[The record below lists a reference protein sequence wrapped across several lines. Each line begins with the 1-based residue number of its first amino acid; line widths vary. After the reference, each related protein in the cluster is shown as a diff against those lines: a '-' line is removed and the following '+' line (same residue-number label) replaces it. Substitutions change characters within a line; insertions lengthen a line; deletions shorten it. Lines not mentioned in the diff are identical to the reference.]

1 MKTNEHARKVL
12 KLRHWAAVAAVL
24 LLVSAECWMMCSIGH
39 SCGQMTSQPPVQV
52 PSIGDLFAGL

>member
-1 MKTNEHARKVL
+1 V
-12 KLRHWAAVAAVL
+12 VAAVL

-39 SCGQMTSQPPVQV
+39 SCGQMTTQPPVPV

>member
-1 MKTNEHARKVL
+1 MPLTWELPAAAGL
-12 KLRHWAAVAAVL
+12 AWAAVAAVL

-39 SCGQMTSQPPVQV
+39 SCGQMTTQPPVPV